1 MAELKHGNDWRQTI
15 LQHFKKDIS
24 RLTLVSDP
32 DGLLTEERMLAEIKQ
47 RGFDL
52 IPFEDSIAFRYA
64 YESKYRSIWD
74 RGEKTELV
82 VVLRS
87 QNDLQQLPYDLLKA
101 GRKLEFSLHKLFP
114 NLSYPVL
121 TSLDRSLLDPLF
133 VAYEQDHESRLAD
146 KATRD
151 FVLRY
156 CFRIERSM
164 ISTSVD
170 LAITLLKL
178 HRGNRT
184 LPPALADHLV
194 EGLKSRTDF
203 ANWSLAD
210 LLSNQS
216 LFFQFLQRQWKQFVN
231 SHRGKLNADPQL
243 VHESPEGFDSL
254 KLSSEKL
261 LIPFDH
267 QDVRAYV
274 DTFFLEGMLKA
285 VECESS
291 ITLPTWAHVGI
302 LHDPTGDALKRFLRL
317 IERTAV
323 NLPSATDTHREWQQF
338 ARAWA
343 EAVVLRW
350 ELDATLDD
358 AQKHAWHELHV
369 QVERQFA
376 DWMQQRFGS
385 LYNLPSIPEPV
396 MVHHVPGYLASLR
409 NRESL
414 RKLAL
419 VVMDGLALDQWLILR
434 QIIEVKRTN
443 WRIEEST
450 VFAWVP
456 SLTSISRQSI
466 FAAQPPM
473 YFAESME
480 HTGREPKHWT
490 RFWED
495 QGVNSGLIHYAK
507 KVKSGST
514 TSLDECLANANE
526 SIVGIV
532 VNTVDEIM
540 HGEKQGSAGMHD
552 AIRLE
557 ASNLIS
563 VLDRLIGE
571 GYEVFMTADHG
582 NVASRGIG
590 IPVDGVLAE
599 TTGKRARIYPSQT
612 FRSQAKAA
620 FPESLEWSNAGLP
633 PDRYTLLPE
642 GLSAFASDDDHVVS
656 HGGIALEEIIVPF
669 VRFCREADE

>member
-1 MAELKHGNDWRQTI
+1 MAELKQGSDWRQTI
-15 LQHFKKDIS
+15 LKHFKKDIN

-32 DGLLTEERMLAEIKQ
+32 DGLLTEEQMLTEIKQ

-87 QNDLQQLPYDLLKA
+87 ESDLQQLPYDLLKA

-133 VAYEQDHESRLAD
+133 AAYEQDHESKLAD

-164 ISTSVD
+164 ISSSVD
-170 LAITLLKL
+170 LAISLLKL

-184 LPPALADHLV
+184 LPLALAGHLV
-194 EGLKSRTDF
+194 ESLKSRTDF
-203 ANWSLAD
+203 ASWPLAD

-216 LFFQFLQRQWKQFVN
+216 VFFQFLQRQWKQFVE
-231 SHRGKLNADPQL
+231 SHLAKSNADPQL
-243 VHESPEGFDSL
+243 VHESLGSFDSP
-254 KLSSEKL
+254 KLSSVKL
-261 LIPFDH
+261 LIPFEH
-267 QDVRAYV
+267 QDVRAYI
-274 DTFFLEGMLKA
+274 DTFFLEGLLKP
-285 VECESS
+285 VECES
-291 ITLPTWAHVGI
+291 INTLPPWAHIGI
-302 LHDPTGDALKRFLRL
+302 LHDPTTDALKRFVRL
-317 IERTAV
+317 TERSAV
-323 NLPSATDTHREWQQF
+323 NLPSATDTHREWQLF
-338 ARAWA
+338 ARTWA

-350 ELDATLDD
+350 ELDAVLDIG
-358 AQKHAWHELHV
+358 QKRRWHELHV
-369 QVERQFA
+369 QLERQFA
-376 DWMQQRFGS
+376 EWMQQRFGS

-396 MVHHVPGYLASLR
+396 MVHHVPSYLASLR
-409 NRESL
+409 NKESL

-434 QIIEVKRTN
+434 QIIEVKRKN

-480 HTGREPKHWT
+480 HTSREPKHWT

-495 QGVNSGLIHYAK
+495 QGVASGLIHYAK
-507 KVKSGST
+507 RVKSGST
-514 TSLDECLANANE
+514 TSLDECLSNANE

-540 HGEKQGSAGMHD
+540 HGEKQGAAGMHD

-582 NVASRGIG
+582 NVTATGVG
-590 IPVDGVLAE
+590 IPSDGGLVE
-599 TTGKRARIYPSQT
+599 TTGKRARIYPNQT
-612 FRSQAKAA
+612 FRGQAKAA
-620 FPESLEWSNAGLP
+620 VPESLEWSNVGLP
-633 PDRYTLLPE
+633 PERYALLPE
-642 GLSAFASDDDHVVS
+642 GLSAFASKDDFVVS

-669 VRFCREADE
+669 VRFCREAEE